1 VAVIHEGGSGPVL
14 LRLGFLSPSLQLAFP
29 PDVRNVIEVRL
40 HIGVSLS
47 GWPAEASS
55 FPARLPL
62 HHPLALL
69 AYKSA
74 QNVSYLLSFF
84 AKQKKQTTASHCPAR
99 SFVSSPTHA
108 RPGKQIFCPFL
119 FVFHLFLFAAPRF
132 LPSRVIFANQ

>member
-40 HIGVSLS
+40 HIGVALS

-74 QNVSYLLSFF
+74 QNVSYLSLFF
-84 AKQKKQTTASHCPAR
+84 RNKRNKQPSLIVQLALL
-99 SFVSSPTHA
+99 
-108 RPGKQIFCPFL
+108 FCL
-119 FVFHLFLFAAPRF
+119 RKLVWE
-132 LPSRVIFANQ
+132 N